1 MEGEAVYMENSGD
14 ITENLNQLNT
24 NVQNLESMIK
34 LLLVNSLI
42 DSSSDI
48 KNISTISEPVQH
60 EMNRLGF
67 DLGPVYN
74 STDVILQSIIVP
86 NNVSFKDIRKIYDMF
101 CLFVPEVEPV
111 FQFSKLNGMRR
122 KRLLEEEIS
131 FHVINKEFHAFS
143 LKGK

>member
-1 MEGEAVYMENSGD
+1 MENSGD
-14 ITENLNQLNT
+14 ITENMNQLNT

-48 KNISTISEPVQH
+48 KHISAISEPVQH
-60 EMNRLGF
+60 EMSRLGF

-74 STDVILQSIIVP
+74 STDVTLQSIIVP

-101 CLFVPEVEPV
+101 CLFHPEVEPV